1 MLHTKYRT
9 LPDDVS
15 KVLSGWE
22 ISDRLKWLFTYSDD
36 WLENIVKTIEQ
47 HISVDAMK
55 IWKDLPRWN
64 KSISQ
69 VLSDWVP
76 ENIAIDNVL
85 LTRQGKNID
94 IEVDAMVKKFNEQID
109 KGCL

>member
-1 MLHTKYRT
+1 
-9 LPDDVS
+9 
-15 KVLSGWE
+15 
-22 ISDRLKWLFTYSDD
+22 
-36 WLENIVKTIEQ
+36 
-47 HISVDAMK
+47 
-55 IWKDLPRWN
+55 
-64 KSISQ
+64 
-69 VLSDWVP
+69 VP